1 MTAHPTARLLG
12 YLSVVAIALLAALV
26 FASPA
31 LVALVAPF
39 ALWLVV
45 GAAMVQRPHLRG
57 TLTMPEQRAVEGERF
72 PLDLDL
78 ELAGRVGRLELALS
92 LPNGVEEDL
101 PQAVMRLAPRPGD
114 RVRRQIG
121 LRPSR
126 WGVYV
131 IPQLLVVAEDPLS
144 LFHFTQLVGAPQRL
158 RVYPRWEIL
167 RRLIPPRKTQVFAG
181 NRIARQ
187 HGEGLEFAE
196 IREFMPGDRVRR
208 INWRVTARTGVPFVN
223 DFHLERNSDVVLFLD
238 SFTEVSSGR
247 DSVLSL
253 AVRAATSLAQ
263 GHLRER
269 DRVGVIGFGGLLRWL
284 LPGMGQ
290 QHLYRVVEAL
300 LDTEVVMSYA
310 WRAIDVIPPRMLP
323 PAATVIALSPLLDP
337 RSVGALADL
346 HHRGFDLVVL
356 EISPESLLGPAAAA
370 VDPLALRVWTLLR
383 QARRHRLAMA
393 GIPIT
398 QWLPDRPLEVV
409 LAEAR
414 EYRRFAPRAT
424 A

>member
-1 MTAHPTARLLG
+1 MTARPTARLLG
-12 YLSVVAIALLAALV
+12 YTTLVAITLVAALV
-26 FASPA
+26 LASPA
-31 LVALVAPF
+31 LVALAAPF

-45 GAAMVQRPHLRG
+45 GAAMVQRPHLQGR
-57 TLTMPEQRAVEGERF
+57 LTMPDQRAVEGEPF
-72 PLDLDL
+72 LLDLDL
-78 ELAGRVGRLELALS
+78 DLQGRVGRLELALV
-92 LPNGVEEDL
+92 LPTGVEEGV
-101 PQAVMRLAPRPGD
+101 PGAFIKLALKPGE
-114 RVRRQIG
+114 RIERQIG
-121 LRPSR
+121 LRPVR
-126 WGVYV
+126 WGVYLL
-131 IPQLLVVAEDPLS
+131 PPLLVTAEDPLS
-144 LFHFTQLVGAPQRL
+144 LFHFTQLLGAPQRL
-158 RVYPRWEIL
+158 RVYPKWERL

-208 INWRVTARTGVPFVN
+208 INWRVTARTGIPFVN
-223 DFHLERNSDVVLFLD
+223 DFHLERNSDVVLFVD

-247 DSVLSL
+247 DSILSL

-263 GHLRER
+263 GHLAER
-269 DRVGVIGFGGLLRWL
+269 DRVGVVGFGGLLRWL

-356 EISPESLLGPAAAA
+356 EISPESLLGPAAAT

-383 QARRHRLAMA
+383 QARRHRLALA

-398 QWLPDRPLEVV
+398 QWLPDQPLDVV
-409 LAEAR
+409 LANAR
-414 EYRRFAPRAT
+414 EYRRFAPRAI